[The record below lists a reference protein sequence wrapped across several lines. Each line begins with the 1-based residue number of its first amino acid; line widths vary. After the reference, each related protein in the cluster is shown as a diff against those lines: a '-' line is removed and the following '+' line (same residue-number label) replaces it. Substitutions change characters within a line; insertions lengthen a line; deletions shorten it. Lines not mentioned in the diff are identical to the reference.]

1 MCTFQQSR
9 PISWLFHLRFVWIIF
24 VYFTIQ
30 AIIAPPHF
38 KAWSWR
44 ARIAMR
50 NRDRSVIHG
59 GREEWE
65 SASWRCLAVYC
76 FSPPELN
83 LTLFFLSVLLSQIH
97 RLFFPAQQSFPFLS
111 GSLARVTFTF
121 PPLFLL
127 PLFFMCLYVTA
138 LVSVFHHLKHSL
150 ASLLYPASSD
160 FRHSTNYEAFSADQT

>member
-76 FSPPELN
+76 FSPPRAEFD
-83 LTLFFLSVLLSQIH
+83 TSSFSFCSVVPDSQAVLSCPTVFPIPLWIPCTSYFYISPLIFITPVFYVSLRHRSGQRLS
-97 RLFFPAQQSFPFLS
+97 
-111 GSLARVTFTF
+111 SL
-121 PPLFLL
+121 
-127 PLFFMCLYVTA
+127 
-138 LVSVFHHLKHSL
+138 
-150 ASLLYPASSD
+150 
-160 FRHSTNYEAFSADQT
+160 EAFSGFSSLSCLFRFSSFHKL